1 VPTFVLA
8 GEIFWGREHLPEI
21 REMLVAANVVAKA

>member
-1 VPTFVLA
+1 VLSGVPTFILA

-21 REMLVAANVVAKA
+21 RDMLGATA